1 MREVEEALRRS
12 EAKYRGIFENIQD
25 IFFQTDDQ
33 GLIVEVSP
41 SVQRCGYTRE
51 ELIGMLAARVY
62 EDPSK
67 RITLLQLLEDGD
79 ITDREVRLR
88 ARDGRVVDF
97 SISAHMLRGPDG
109 SPAGME
115 GCLRDISDRKLAEEE
130 LRMHRDR
137 LEELVDGRTAELTRA
152 NEELQREVSER
163 GQAEEALGKRT
174 HNLGE
179 RVKELN
185 CLYGISNLVH
195 RPDTS
200 LEEILQGTV
209 DLIPPGWQYPEVT
222 CARITFNGQEFRTE
236 NFRETVWRQTS
247 DIIVNGERTGA
258 VEVCYLEE
266 KPQRDKG
273 LFLEE
278 ERRLINA
285 LAERLGRVIERK
297 RAEEA
302 LRQPEERFSKV
313 FQASSLAI
321 AISSMRDGRIID
333 VNDALLEALN
343 YSREEV
349 IGRSSAELGMWA
361 DHTVREEIVRGL
373 QTGDAFY
380 DTEVEARGKTGG
392 TLYAHLA
399 CVVIE
404 LDGEPC
410 LLTITRDITEHKRAE
425 EALRE
430 SEQRFRQVLDVSS
443 DMIYKLDLESD
454 TFDYISPSV
463 LEMTGFT
470 REEFIAM
477 GPRGLRRRIHPED
490 WPDFKRGPEEFVE
503 LGSHPGFEYRLQCK
517 DGEYRWLSDSRSLV
531 RGEDGRPLALVGTV
545 RDVSE
550 RKRGEEELQ
559 KSVRLLRDT
568 GEMAKVGGWELDLST
583 KEVSW
588 TEEVGRIHGVEPGY
602 KPKLEEALNFYA
614 PESRPAVE
622 AALKKAVETGEP
634 YDLESLFIPLGSKDK
649 IWVRSLGKAVYSGGE
664 IVRLAGTF
672 QNIDEYKRADEALRK
687 SEERHR
693 ILFET
698 IAQGIV
704 YQAADGKI
712 ISANPAAE
720 RILGLTI
727 DQMQGRTSIDPRWK
741 AIHEDGSDFPGE
753 THPSMAALKTGR
765 KVLNVVMGVFNPK
778 DDSHH
783 WININAIPLFRP
795 GENKPYQVYTTF
807 EDVTERLQA
816 EEALRESEA
825 RYRHIFESIQDIFY
839 RTDAEGIITEIS
851 PSVERVGY
859 SREQLVGTQVTEV

>member
-1 MREVEEALRRS
+1 MTVRRDVHQLREVEEALRRS
-12 EAKYRGIFENIQD
+12 EAKYREIFEKIQD
-25 IFFQTDDQ
+25 IFFQTNDQ
-33 GLIVEVSP
+33 GLIVEASP
-41 SVQRCGYTRE
+41 SVERYGYTRE
-51 ELIGMLAARVY
+51 ELIGMPTARVY

-490 WPDFKRGPEEFVE
+490 WPDFRRGSEEFVE
-503 LGSHPGFEYRLQCK
+503 LGSHPRFEYRLQCK
-517 DGEYRWLSDSRSLV
+517 DGEYRWLNDNRALV
-531 RGEDGRPLALVGTV
+531 RGESGRPLALVGTV
-545 RDVSE
+545 RDVTE
-550 RKRGEEELQ
+550 RRQAEEQARQLHAEQVRANELRRMVRILERMAATLGHELRNPLGVIGNSVYFLANQAQIDGPKAQ
-559 KSVRLLRDT
+559 KHVEIIGHEVASARRVIDDILEFAHVPHLLPAAAGTNAVVDSALARSQIPANIRVVRKLAVDLPPLICDEERLEWAFIDIIT
-568 GEMAKVGGWELDLST
+568 NAVQAMPHGGRLGVKTSRSGDDIEVVFSDSGVG
-583 KEVSW
+583 
-588 TEEVGRIHGVEPGY
+588 I
-602 KPKLEEALNFYA
+602 A
-614 PESRPAVE
+614 PENLDKVF
-622 AALKKAVETGEP
+622 EP
-634 YDLESLFIPLGSKDK
+634 MFTTK
-649 IWVRSLGKAVYSGGE
+649 
-664 IVRLAGTF
+664 
-672 QNIDEYKRADEALRK
+672 LR
-687 SEERHR
+687 
-693 ILFET
+693 
-698 IAQGIV
+698 GI
-704 YQAADGKI
+704 G
-712 ISANPAAE
+712 
-720 RILGLTI
+720 LGLTVVRRTVEQHGGGI
-727 DQMQGRTSIDPRWK
+727 SVKSRLGWGAIFKITLPRDCRPFAAKGGRV
-741 AIHEDGSDFPGE
+741 A
-753 THPSMAALKTGR
+753 
-765 KVLNVVMGVFNPK
+765 
-778 DDSHH
+778 
-783 WININAIPLFRP
+783 
-795 GENKPYQVYTTF
+795 
-807 EDVTERLQA
+807 
-816 EEALRESEA
+816 
-825 RYRHIFESIQDIFY
+825 
-839 RTDAEGIITEIS
+839 
-851 PSVERVGY
+851 
-859 SREQLVGTQVTEV
+859 